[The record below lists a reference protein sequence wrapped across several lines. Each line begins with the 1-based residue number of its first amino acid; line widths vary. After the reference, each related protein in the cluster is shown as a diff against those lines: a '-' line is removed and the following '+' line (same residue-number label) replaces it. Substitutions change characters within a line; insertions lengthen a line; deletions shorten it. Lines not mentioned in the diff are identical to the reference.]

1 MYLLYDGFEYIKL
14 PLSGLFG
21 YLPHHFQSLGTTQ
34 EIPVYISQFLLVC
47 SSTQDSWL
55 PEED

>member
-34 EIPVYISQFLLVC
+34 EMPASVA
-47 SSTQDSWL
+47 
-55 PEED
+55 